1 MKHRLHMTS
10 LAHVCKMD
18 NFLTQPRL
26 SEKYSGPLG
35 RASALKVRMNLSAQ
49 FNTGEGER
57 GGGGRRFYFLCNH
70 MPLSMK

>member
-26 SEKYSGPLG
+26 SEKYSGSLG

-57 GGGGRRFYFLCNH
+57 GGGW
-70 MPLSMK
+70 